1 MKVKIGGYPD
11 TWLRCRIH
19 DRYMNKKYGYDWT
32 KNNTKFEDFLERVED
47 TVQVIY
53 NATINP
59 LIKSRQRKI
68 IVRIDLYDTWNMDN
82 TLAHIILPML
92 KQIKKNKQGTPMTD
106 DKDVPAHLR
115 STAAAP
121 KENEWDT
128 DSNLEPRWDWILDEM
143 IYAFEC
149 EIDDDWEDQFHTG
162 ETDIQWKKLENGY
175 SEMVHGPNHTHVFDR
190 KSHDKAWKRRN
201 NGLRLFGK
209 YYHSLWE

>member
-1 MKVKIGGYPD
+1 MKVKIGRYPN
-11 TWLRCRIH
+11 TWWRCRIH
-19 DRYMNKKYGYDWT
+19 DRYMDKKYSYNWVENKT
-32 KNNTKFEDFLERVED
+32 WFEDFLERVED

-59 LIKSRQRKI
+59 LIKNRERKI
-68 IVRIDLYDTWNMDN
+68 NVRIDSYDTWNMDN

-92 KQIKKNKQGTPMTD
+92 KQIKKNKQGFPFTD
-106 DKDVPAHLR
+106 DKDVPSHLR

-128 DSNLEPRWDWILDEM
+128 DSNHEARWEWILDEM

-149 EIDDDWEDQFHTG
+149 EVDDDWEDQFHTG
-162 ETDIQWKKLENGY
+162 NIDMQWKKLENGL
-175 SEMVHGPNHTHVFDR
+175 SEMYHGPSHTHVFDK

-201 NGLRLFGK
+201 NGLRLFGR
-209 YYHSLWE
+209 YYHCLWQ